1 MGRALGSNE
10 VILDGEVVA
19 LDDKGRPSFEEIQQR
34 MGLTA
39 ENEIRRKMRDV
50 PVTYM
55 VFDLLW
61 KDGHSLMDRPYVDR
75 RQALAELKLTGASWQ
90 TPPFEKGG
98 GQTMK
103 DASARAGLEGVMA
116 KRLDSKY
123 EPGRRSGVWQ
133 KIKNRNR
140 QELVIGG
147 WLDGEG
153 KRRGYPG
160 ALLVGYHDADGRLV
174 YAGKVGTGFTDKT
187 LDELNAKLKP
197 LAITENPFTA
207 GAKPPR
213 AAHFV
218 KPQIVAEFEFVE
230 WTRGGQLRAPA
241 FKGFRNDKPA
251 REVIREGG

>member
-1 MGRALGSNE
+1 MVDLRGRRLQRRS
-10 VILDGEVVA
+10 GEI
-19 LDDKGRPSFEEIQQR
+19 RQR

-39 ENEIRRKMRDV
+39 ESELRRKMREV

-55 VFDLLW
+55 VCDLMW
-61 KDGHSLMDRPYVDR
+61 HDGHSQMEQPYTER
-75 RQALAELKLTGASWQ
+75 RKALAQLKLAGALWQ
-90 TPPFEKGG
+90 TPPYEAGG
-98 GQTMK
+98 GQAMK

-116 KRLDSKY
+116 KKLDSKY
-123 EPGRRSGVWQ
+123 EPGKRSGVWQ

-160 ALLVGYHDADGRLV
+160 ALLVGYYDDDKFV

-187 LDELNAKLKP
+187 LDELNEKLKP
-197 LAITENPFTA
+197 LARDTSPFDA
-207 GAKPPR
+207 GASPPR

-218 KPQIVAEFEFVE
+218 QP
-230 WTRGGQLRAPA
+230 
-241 FKGFRNDKPA
+241 
-251 REVIREGG
+251 